1 MTDQV
6 QHSAQKDPVL
16 PKCSAAQGA
25 IPRSPHVAT
34 QRLRERWGRRLL
46 QSLIFLLVLV
56 GGLGY
61 WQWQTW
67 LQPVGGPEPIQV
79 TIQPGS
85 SSRLIGQKLR
95 QAGVIRSALAWE
107 LWSRTFGRD
116 WVFQA
121 GTYALDPNQDMLA
134 VAQQLR
140 QGRILQRRLTIPEGW
155 RIEQMAEALAQR
167 NWLAAD
173 AFIAVTRVI
182 PPLDWLPP
190 HLSSLEGYL
199 FPDTYLFP
207 IEQVE
212 GSLPDREKAQMVVD
226 AMLQRFV
233 AVALPLFRQHT
244 TSLSLHEW
252 VTLASIVER
261 EAVVPEERA
270 LIAGVFLNRL
280 KKGIPLGADPTVEYA
295 LNIRQTPD
303 RRLTLAEVRT
313 PSPYNTYLNPGLPPG
328 PIASPGLASLK
339 AVLEPEQTD
348 YLYFVARYDGTHVFS
363 KTLAEHEAAQLQI
376 IQERR
381 QAAQGSHHSPQ
392 PSP

>member
-1 MTDQV
+1 
-6 QHSAQKDPVL
+6 
-16 PKCSAAQGA
+16 
-25 IPRSPHVAT
+25 
-34 QRLRERWGRRLL
+34 L

-67 LQPVGGPEPIQV
+67 LQPVGSPEPIQV

-182 PPLDWLPP
+182 PPPRLAAPPLELSRRLPVP
-190 HLSSLEGYL
+190 RHLS
-199 FPDTYLFP
+199 FP
-207 IEQVE
+207 
-212 GSLPDREKAQMVVD
+212 
-226 AMLQRFV
+226 
-233 AVALPLFRQHT
+233 H
-244 TSLSLHEW
+244 
-252 VTLASIVER
+252 
-261 EAVVPEERA
+261 
-270 LIAGVFLNRL
+270 
-280 KKGIPLGADPTVEYA
+280 
-295 LNIRQTPD
+295 
-303 RRLTLAEVRT
+303 
-313 PSPYNTYLNPGLPPG
+313 
-328 PIASPGLASLK
+328 
-339 AVLEPEQTD
+339 
-348 YLYFVARYDGTHVFS
+348 
-363 KTLAEHEAAQLQI
+363 
-376 IQERR
+376 
-381 QAAQGSHHSPQ
+381 
-392 PSP
+392 

>member
-1 MTDQV
+1 MTDQIR
-6 QHSAQKDPVL
+6 HSAQRDPVS
-16 PKCSAAQGA
+16 PRPSAVQSA
-25 IPRSPHVAT
+25 PR
-34 QRLRERWGRRLL
+34 RFRGRWGRRLL
-46 QSLIFLLVLV
+46 QGLALLLALAV
-56 GGLGY
+56 GFGY
-61 WQWQTW
+61 WRWQSW
-67 LQPVGGPEPIQV
+67 IQPVGGSEPIQV
-79 TIQPGS
+79 RIQPGS
-85 SSRLIGQKLR
+85 SSRRIGQQLR

-121 GTYALDPNQDMLA
+121 GTYALDPNQDMLT

-155 RIEQMAEALAQR
+155 RIEQMAAALAER
-167 NWLAAD
+167 NWMPAEV
-173 AFIAVTRVI
+173 FIATARVI

-190 HLSSLEGYL
+190 SLSSLEGYL

-207 IEQVE
+207 VEQLE
-212 GSLPDREKAQMVVD
+212 GSLPDRQKAQAVID

-233 AVALPLFRQHT
+233 VVALPLFRQHT
-244 TSLSLHEW
+244 TALSLHEW

-280 KKGIPLGADPTVEYA
+280 KQGMPLGADPTVEYA

-339 AVLEPEQTD
+339 AVLEPEETD

-376 IQERR
+376 LEERR
-381 QAAQGSHHSPQ
+381 QAAQGSRPSSQTSP
-392 PSP
+392 